1 MRRIDDGKLETGI
14 PLHVD
19 GAPNKELRLV
29 SSSAQPAAAAAPK
42 PPKPS
47 PAASDAASDEK
58 YARLLAKLPER
69 PGQSHLQALSTDDLR
84 FLERRNG
91 TPSHS
96 LNKQPCVDA
105 LQRLIEAGE

>member
-1 MRRIDDGKLETGI
+1 MRPPYGNVFIISRRWQKCSD
-14 PLHVD
+14 LHSD
-19 GAPNKELRLV
+19 LFEINGRL
-29 SSSAQPAAAAAPK
+29 
-42 PPKPS
+42 
-47 PAASDAASDEK
+47 AASDEK

-84 FLERRNG
+84 FLVRRNG

-105 LQRLIEAGE
+105 LLRLIEAGELKPAGA